1 MEDKQQR
8 NLRHYH
14 HQARLLL
21 TERERDL
28 LHDMLKEYQ
37 KYHNARQFVSDL
49 RSILNT
55 PAKMD
60 LLREIRNLVPPT
72 YLQEFDTL
80 APYDRMAHPMV
91 MHLMHDAP
99 VFKRSPS
106 WHGRAYERTCDTQSE
121 DLGKES
127 LVSNDKMSIY
137 LAQSSQMSIYS
148 TAFNMEFHIISPNLA
163 KLPGA
168 SLGWQR

>member
-1 MEDKQQR
+1 MQKMILRQEILLWSLYEQYSIFRLLFKMEDKQQR

-37 KYHNARQFVSDL
+37 KYHNARQFISDL

-80 APYDRMAHPMV
+80 APYDRMAHPAMAV
-91 MHLMHDAP
+91 HLMQDAP

-121 DLGKES
+121 DLGKDS
-127 LVSNDKMSIY
+127 LVYIVNLITH
-137 LAQSSQMSIYS
+137 YS
-148 TAFNMEFHIISPNLA
+148 
-163 KLPGA
+163 
-168 SLGWQR
+168 